1 MSSLPLPESP
11 QNETEV
17 QPSGWRFALRALR
30 SRNYRLFFGGQSVSL
45 VGTWMTRLATSWLV
59 YRLTGSAYLLG
70 LVSFAGQVPTFLLG
84 PFAGVWVD
92 RLDRRQVLIITQVL
106 SMIQSF
112 WLAGLVLWGHITF
125 REILWLSI
133 FQGVVNAF
141 DMPARQAF
149 LTQMVDNRE
158 DLPNAIALNSSMVN
172 GSRLIGPSLAGI
184 VIAGYGEGYCF
195 LIDGISYIA
204 VIFSLLMM
212 HVTIRQV
219 TRKREGAIAEFREGW
234 RYVSRF
240 QPVRA
245 LLLLLALVSLVG
257 MPYTVLMP
265 IFATQILHG
274 GPHTLGFLMGASGI
288 GALASAV
295 WLATRKSVLGLGK
308 IIPMMSGMFG
318 AGLIAF
324 AVSRSLPLSLI
335 LMLFTGFGM
344 MQQMAASNT
353 ILQTIVSDDMRGRV
367 MSYYSMAFAGT
378 APFGSLAAGYIAD
391 RIGAPATLMI
401 GGAACVVGAL
411 WFVTQLQRIRHQI
424 RPIYI
429 RLGILP
435 EIAAGIQTAAVL
447 QETTER

>member
-1 MSSLPLPESP
+1 MSSQPEKLHN
-11 QNETEV
+11 NEDGQE
-17 QPSGWRFALRALR
+17 PGGWRFAFRALR
-30 SRNYRLFFGGQSVSL
+30 SRNYRLFFGGQSISL
-45 VGTWMTRLATSWLV
+45 IGTWMTRLATSWLV

-70 LVSFAGQVPTFLLG
+70 LVGFAGQVPTFLFG

-92 RLDRRQVLIITQVL
+92 RLDRRRVLIVTQVL

-112 WLAGLVLWGHITF
+112 WLAGLVLWGHISF
-125 REILWLSI
+125 AEILWLGI

-172 GSRLIGPSLAGI
+172 GSRLVGPSLAGI
-184 VIAGYGEGYCF
+184 VIAVYGEGYCF

-204 VIFSLLMM
+204 VIFSLFMM
-212 HVTIRQV
+212 TVTVRQTV
-219 TRKREGAIAEFREGW
+219 RKTESAITDLREGW
-234 RYVSRF
+234 QYVTRF
-240 QPVRA
+240 QPVRSILV
-245 LLLLLALVSLVG
+245 LLGLVSLVG

-265 IFATQILHG
+265 IFATKILRG

-288 GALASAV
+288 GALASAI
-295 WLATRKSVLGLGK
+295 WLATRRSVLGLGRV
-308 IIPMMSGMFG
+308 IPIMSAMFG
-318 AGLIAF
+318 AGLIGF
-324 AVSRSLPLSLI
+324 SFSHWLSLSLI

-353 ILQTIVSDDMRGRV
+353 ILQTIVDENMRGRV

-378 APFGSLAAGYIAD
+378 APFGSLAAGFIAD

-401 GGAACVVGAL
+401 GGGACVLGAA
-411 WFVTQLQRIRHQI
+411 WFVTQLKRIRQQI

-435 EIAAGIQTAAVL
+435 EMATGIETASVL
-447 QETTER
+447 QDTVER

>member
-1 MSSLPLPESP
+1 MATEEIP
-11 QNETEV
+11 QTPETEE
-17 QPSGWRFALRALR
+17 QASGWRFALRALR
-30 SRNYRLFFGGQSVSL
+30 SRNYRLFFGGQSISL

-70 LVSFAGQVPTFLLG
+70 LVGFAGQVPTFLLG

-92 RLDRRQVLIITQVL
+92 RLDRRRVLVLTQVL

-112 WLAGLVLWGHITF
+112 WLAVLVLWGHITF
-125 REILWLSI
+125 AEILWLSV

-172 GSRLIGPSLAGI
+172 GSRLVGPSLAGI
-184 VIAGYGEGYCF
+184 VIAAYGEGYCF
-195 LIDGISYIA
+195 LIDGISYIG
-204 VIFSLLMM
+204 VIVSLLLMT
-212 HVTIRQV
+212 VTVKQV
-219 TRKREGAIAEFREGW
+219 ARKKEGAIAEFREGW

-245 LLLLLALVSLVG
+245 ILVLLGLVSLVG

-265 IFATQILHG
+265 VFATQILHG

-288 GALASAV
+288 GALASAI
-295 WLATRKSVLGLGK
+295 WLATRRSVLGLGRV
-308 IIPMMSGMFG
+308 IPMMSAMFG
-318 AGLIAF
+318 AGLLAF
-324 AVSRSLPLSLI
+324 ALSKWLALSLV

-378 APFGSLAAGYIAD
+378 APFGSLAAGYIAE

-401 GGAACVVGAL
+401 GGAACVVGAA
-411 WFVTQLQRIRHQI
+411 WFLTELKQIRQLI
-424 RPIYI
+424 RPIYVQ
-429 RLGILP
+429 LGILP
-435 EIAAGIQTAAVL
+435 ELAQGVQSAADL
-447 QETTER
+447 QETVER